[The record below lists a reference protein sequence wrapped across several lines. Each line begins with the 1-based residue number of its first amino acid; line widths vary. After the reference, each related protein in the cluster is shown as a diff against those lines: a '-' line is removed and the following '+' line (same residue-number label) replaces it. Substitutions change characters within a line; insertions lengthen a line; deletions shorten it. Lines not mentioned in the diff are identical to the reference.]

1 MASEWHRKI
10 DEIFNVA
17 LDLPLSEREA
27 YLDKACNDDPELKKE
42 IDSLLSFESISAHFL
57 DETPDA
63 VAAERFTDARPPE
76 SLIGRSLGHY
86 SIVKILGI
94 GGMGEVYLA
103 EDTRL
108 GRKVALKLLP
118 DLFAGDRERLTRFTL
133 EARSASTLNHPN
145 IITIH
150 EIDEAD
156 GVHFMATEFIDGQT
170 LKVVLGQ
177 APMNLRTALDI
188 GIQVASA
195 LAAAHSA
202 GIVHR
207 DIKPDNIML
216 RPDGLVK
223 ILDFGVAKFAETELA
238 KTDAPEIGG
247 RNSADTLPGMII
259 GTAEYMSPEQA
270 RGASVDHRSDI
281 FSYGVLMYE
290 ILTGTKP
297 FVGKNS
303 MDTIGAVLHKQAE
316 PIGQLAPELPA
327 SVAAMVDR
335 CLSKSAESRPQHIKE
350 VFEVLRRAQRQLDHD
365 SGETGSGES
374 HTTQKIALQA
384 EPTVIETKAFG
395 MFRGIRGKAV
405 LLAVTSV
412 SLILSF
418 IGYYTFYS
426 SPAEKQITSIA
437 VMPFVNQSG
446 DVAVDFL
453 SDGVTENLI
462 SSLSTIP
469 GLSVKARSTVFT
481 FKGKQLS
488 PKAIGQELNVDAVV
502 FGTLVQKGDDI
513 RIAVELVDTSTQN
526 ILWTQSYSRK
536 LPDLVLLQREVAR
549 DVSDQ
554 LRSELTTAEQ
564 RKLTSSYP
572 TNSEAQ
578 QLYLKGRFHWN
589 KRTSEDLEKAA
600 EFFSQAIEKDPE
612 FALAHSGLANAYALM
627 PVYGAFRP
635 REFISKAKQAALRS
649 LDLDPNLAEGH
660 ASLGLILQ
668 TYDFDWEGAEREF
681 KTAIRLNPNFAT
693 AHQWYAEHL
702 AFRGETDRALAKIS
716 DALELDPFSLV
727 INRMKGN
734 LLSFSNKHDEAL
746 AQFNKTLELYPNY
759 GLVIFNIGDTL
770 ASKGMKKEAVGH
782 YLIALELRGTETE
795 EINELR
801 KASIDRGWYG
811 FWNTYLKQL
820 LKNRESLL
828 AADPDAF
835 IENES
840 IAYAYAGTGNKDM
853 AVEFLN
859 MAYADRDPHLVTIRM
874 SEVYE
879 VLNDDPR
886 YKELL
891 AKIGLSQW
899 ILEYG
904 LNY

>member
-1 MASEWHRKI
+1 MASEWHSKI

-27 YLDKACNDDPELKKE
+27 YLDKECKGDPELKKE
-42 IDSLLSFESISAHFL
+42 INSLLSFESISGHFL

-63 VAAERFTDARPPE
+63 VAAEMFTDARPPE
-76 SLIGRSLGHY
+76 SLIGRRLGHY

-133 EARSASTLNHPN
+133 EARSASTLNHPS

-177 APMNLRTALDI
+177 APMNLGMALDI

-238 KTDAPEIGG
+238 KTDPPEIRE

-270 RGASVDHRSDI
+270 RGVSVDHRSDI
-281 FSYGVLMYE
+281 FSFGVLMYE
-290 ILTGTKP
+290 ILTGIKP

-303 MDTIGAVLHKQAE
+303 MDTIGAVLHKEAE

-327 SVAAMVDR
+327 SVAAIVDK
-335 CLSKSAESRPQHIKE
+335 CLSKSAEHRPQQIKE
-350 VFEVLRRAQRQLDHD
+350 VLEVLRRAKRQLDHD
-365 SGETGSGES
+365 SGEAGSDES
-374 HTTQKIALQA
+374 HTTQKIVLQA
-384 EPTVIETKAFG
+384 EPTFIETKPFG

-405 LLAVTSV
+405 LLAVTTF
-412 SLILSF
+412 SLVLAF
-418 IGYYTFYS
+418 IGYYAYYS

-536 LPDLVLLQREVAR
+536 LPDLVPLQREVAR
-549 DVSDQ
+549 DISDQ
-554 LRSELTTAEQ
+554 LRSKLSPTEQKSLTQ
-564 RKLTSSYP
+564 SYP

-589 KRTSEDLEKAA
+589 KRTSADLEKAA

-612 FALAHSGLANAYALM
+612 FALAHSGLANAYALT
-627 PVYGAFRP
+627 PIYGPYRP
-635 REFISKAKQAALRS
+635 SDFVSKAKQAAIRS
-649 LDLDPNLAEGH
+649 LELDPDLAEGH
-660 ASLGLILQ
+660 ASLGFILQ
-668 TYDFDWEGAEREF
+668 TYDFDWPGAEREF
-681 KTAIRLNPNFAT
+681 KTAIRLNPNYAT

-702 AFRGETDRALAKIS
+702 AFKGSTNEALTRIS
-716 DALELDPFSLV
+716 EALEIDPFSLV

-734 LLSFSNKHDEAL
+734 VLSFSNRHDEAL
-746 AQFNKTLELYPNY
+746 VQFSKTLELYPNNAS
-759 GLVIFNIGDTL
+759 VMFNIGDTL
-770 ASKGMKKEAVGH
+770 AAKGMRNEAVQQ
-782 YLIALELRGTETE
+782 YLIALELSGLEAKK
-795 EINELR
+795 INELR
-801 KASIDRGWYG
+801 DASRDRGWYG

-820 LKNRESLL
+820 LKAREEKIG
-828 AADPDAF
+828 ADQNAY

-840 IAYAYAGTGNKDM
+840 LALAYAATGNKDL
-853 AVEFLN
+853 AIEYLDRAF
-859 MAYADRDPHLVTIRM
+859 AERDPRLVTIRM
-874 SEVYE
+874 TQIYE
-879 VLNDDPR
+879 SLNDDPR
-886 YKELL
+886 YHELL
-891 AKIGLSQW
+891 KKIGL
-899 ILEYG
+899 
-904 LNY
+904 